1 MDNFEETL
9 SEELDNGEWKSSPT
23 ANEDIEMLKKAAK
36 ATPKKSERINLR
48 ITEHVLKSLQDR
60 AEREGMPYQT
70 LINSILHKFVEDQLI
85 DKKNIQLAIDVIQ
98 QKDSNVI

>member
-1 MDNFEETL
+1 VTTIL
-9 SEELDNGEWKSSPT
+9 T
-23 ANEDIEMLKKAAK
+23 
-36 ATPKKSERINLR
+36 ERG

-85 DKKNIQLAIDVIQ
+85 DKKNIQLAMDVIQ

>member
-23 ANEDIEMLKKAAK
+23 ANEDIEMLKKTAK

-48 ITEHVLKSLQDR
+48 IGVCQHSCRTSYATCSTV
-60 AEREGMPYQT
+60 
-70 LINSILHKFVEDQLI
+70 
-85 DKKNIQLAIDVIQ
+85 
-98 QKDSNVI
+98 